1 MSAYVDQLPIS
12 LYESGL
18 ALCFLWET
26 MKKIAMWELIVEQ
39 TFEDFRVG
47 LAEKEG
53 IGVSIVA
60 FL

>member
-1 MSAYVDQLPIS
+1 
-12 LYESGL
+12 
-18 ALCFLWET
+18 
-26 MKKIAMWELIVEQ
+26 MKKIAMWELIIEQ